1 MRYAFRKLTQLW
13 LLVDD
18 ERAVVIVIVV
28 ILRSVTSTGQG
39 VTCCFDWCAVS
50 ARGGGIQRRDPAVGS
65 AGTVQLNRSVEYSG
79 RCTSIVFSKE
89 RGGGGGGGVGWC
101 GLRARSVCRW
111 LVVCSVLLRCRRSSV
126 MALCHSG
133 AALKCSGKSK

>member
-1 MRYAFRKLTQLW
+1 M
-13 LLVDD
+13 DD

-89 RGGGGGGGVGWC
+89 RGGGGGGVGWC
-101 GLRARSVCRW
+101 GSRARSVCRW